1 MREVVFNLIEE
12 YLDGRIDRSQLLK
25 ELTAEEKQTIDADIA
40 LVSDTRIAFEAA
52 ALRGQLHE
60 EFLSDIRKEEGAA
73 KKMNPRTERRLGYWL
88 MGLAAGII
96 FGVVGY
102 LQFVNETNSI
112 GQYAFVDEGLPV
124 VMSGRADTYA
134 FDDAMTYFKE
144 GRFDVASK
152 KFQQIAEEGSA
163 SDTLIY
169 YLGAAQYYAGEFD
182 KSTMTW
188 AELGEGSAFRY
199 RAEYLSLYHAIE
211 LGDKARVKELCEDIL
226 LRKDHPFYQRAKSVI
241 RESKILE

>member
-1 MREVVFNLIEE
+1 MREVVFNLIED

-25 ELTAEEKQTIDADIA
+25 ELTAEEKRTIDADIA
-40 LVSDTRIAFEAA
+40 LASDTRIAFEAA
-52 ALRGQLHE
+52 ALRDQLHE
-60 EFLSDIRKEEGAA
+60 EFSSDVQREEGAT
-73 KKMNPRTERRLGYWL
+73 KKMPPPSERRLGYWL
-88 MGLAAGII
+88 MGLAAGIV
-96 FGVVGY
+96 FGIVGY
-102 LQFVNETNSI
+102 LQFVNKTNSI
-112 GQYAFVDEGLPV
+112 EQYAFVDEGLPV

-152 KFQQIAEEGSA
+152 KFQQIAEEGNA
-163 SDTLIY
+163 SDTLTY
-169 YLGAAQYYAGEFD
+169 YLGAAQYYAGEFE

-188 AELGEGSAFRY
+188 AALEEGSAFRY
-199 RAEYLSLYHAIE
+199 RAQYLSLYGAIE
-211 LGDKARVKELCEDIL
+211 LGDKARAKELYEDIL